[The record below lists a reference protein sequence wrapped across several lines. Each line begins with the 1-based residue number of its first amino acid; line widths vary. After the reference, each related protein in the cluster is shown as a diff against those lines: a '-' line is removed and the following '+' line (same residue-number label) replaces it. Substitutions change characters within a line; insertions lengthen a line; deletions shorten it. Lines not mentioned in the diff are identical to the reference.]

1 MQAHGLHW
9 SLKLGS
15 LHSKEQQWP
24 KKPDLASMQP
34 PAHIKPMV
42 MEEVS
47 DDEQKSDG
55 RCVLQGKRKLNGPE
69 GSHAL
74 PAGPYGKGRLKAR
87 NGVGER

>member
-55 RCVLQGKRKLNGPE
+55 RYVYYRERENLTALKVPTHSPLVLMVK
-69 GSHAL
+69 
-74 PAGPYGKGRLKAR
+74 
-87 NGVGER
+87 VG